1 MFVRLGSVCTKIGSG
16 ITPRGGSSVY
26 KTEGVALIRSQNVLD
41 FSFSS
46 NGLVFISE
54 DIAENMKSVE
64 VVPGDILLN
73 ITGDSVA
80 RSCLAPKDKLPARVN
95 QHVMIIRA
103 DKTKLNP
110 MYLLLVLQH
119 RKDWL
124 LSQSEVGATRKA
136 LTKSLVESLEIDLP
150 DIEHQNKIS
159 SIFQNIQQL
168 IRTNERINDY
178 LSDLASEIFNH
189 YIGSIRSKMP
199 FENLISLGSGGTPRT
214 SVSEYW
220 NGQIPFFSPKDVSG
234 CYVYKTEKNITQD
247 GLNNCNSRLYPQ
259 NTIIITARGTV
270 GKICLTAKPMAMN
283 QSCYAVLSKNGTVY
297 TTYLLCK
304 YIVKKLKHKASGAVF
319 DAITAQDILKE
330 EIPNIDS
337 TTAIMLESRLSHIFT
352 MILKIGEESARL
364 IQIRDCLLKDL
375 FLSSR

>member
-1 MFVRLGSVCTKIGSG
+1 MKSRNNWGILVLKCKLSDLSNFIMESASFDEASVENYVSTESMIADRGG
-16 ITPRGGSSVY
+16 ITEPSALPKSGSIRRYRPGDVLISNIRPYFKKIWRATRTGTCSNDVLVIRSNGSCNPAYLYYVLSSDDFFNYMTATSKGTKMPRG
-26 KTEGVALIRSQNVLD
+26 
-41 FSFSS
+41 
-46 NGLVFISE
+46 
-54 DIAENMKSVE
+54 
-64 VVPGDILLN
+64 
-73 ITGDSVA
+73 
-80 RSCLAPKDKLPARVN
+80 DKEAI
-95 QHVMIIRA
+95 M
-103 DKTKLNP
+103 D
-110 MYLLLVLQH
+110 Y
-119 RKDWL
+119 
-124 LSQSEVGATRKA
+124 
-136 LTKSLVESLEIDLP
+136 EIDLP
-150 DIEHQNKIS
+150 SIEQQEQFTSTMSKIDD
-159 SIFQNIQQL
+159 L
-168 IRTNERINDY
+168 IWTNSKINDY

>member
-1 MFVRLGSVCTKIGSG
+1 MVEWKTIPLSDYATVKMGQSPPSEYYNDEGQGMPFIQGNRNFQNKYTNYDTYTSKITKKAEKGDVLLSVRAPVGDVNLAPQELCIGRGIAALTSVDDDNEFLFYLLKTVNFSNYESGTIFGSVNKNTI
-16 ITPRGGSSVY
+16 
-26 KTEGVALIRSQNVLD
+26 
-41 FSFSS
+41 
-46 NGLVFISE
+46 
-54 DIAENMKSVE
+54 
-64 VVPGDILLN
+64 
-73 ITGDSVA
+73 
-80 RSCLAPKDKLPARVN
+80 
-95 QHVMIIRA
+95 
-103 DKTKLNP
+103 
-110 MYLLLVLQH
+110 
-119 RKDWL
+119 
-124 LSQSEVGATRKA
+124 
-136 LTKSLVESLEIDLP
+136 ESLEVSIPVDKEHRMEIGHQLSLIDNLI
-150 DIEHQNKIS
+150 DINS
-159 SIFQNIQQL
+159 S
-168 IRTNERINDY
+168 INDY

>member
-1 MFVRLGSVCTKIGSG
+1 MSPT
-16 ITPRGGSSVY
+16 
-26 KTEGVALIRSQNVLD
+26 
-41 FSFSS
+41 
-46 NGLVFISE
+46 
-54 DIAENMKSVE
+54 
-64 VVPGDILLN
+64 
-73 ITGDSVA
+73 
-80 RSCLAPKDKLPARVN
+80 
-95 QHVMIIRA
+95 
-103 DKTKLNP
+103 
-110 MYLLLVLQH
+110 
-119 RKDWL
+119 
-124 LSQSEVGATRKA
+124 
-136 LTKSLVESLEIDLP
+136 
-150 DIEHQNKIS
+150 
-159 SIFQNIQQL
+159 
-168 IRTNERINDY
+168 NDY